1 MSISSLIN
9 PTGSVSVQDDLWH
22 IAHST
27 LSGETD
33 FKYVFD
39 IYNGATQLIRSKVFP
54 EPTNGRGYFNAAKVV
69 GNEMTFAW
77 FTPVASGS
85 NAMALYLPNASG
97 EKSITYQVRV
107 GEELTGTTTLNLASG
122 TVTAYNYVPGP
133 FNRRQSNYS
142 VFDEMFLTNRPK
154 YATAKLGEKILVPFQ
169 GNGTFVFAL
178 YAYNYS
184 NQLVAYHE
192 STSSVVVSNNYIQMD
207 IGSVAVNSA
216 MGNQERIHS
225 GIKYYDID
233 ILRNGK
239 SVTQKFRV
247 FVECDPRYTTINLYF
262 INQYGMFDTARFGLA
277 SRLNMNVERKQFER
291 RDYSFT
297 NTSVNYFDANNVYR
311 ESVVNFGSKSE
322 WQYKLTMDYPTDAEY
337 QWLAELI
344 NSPQIFAEIDGDY
357 YPVSITDTNYEY
369 SKNQNNKLK
378 AFEVTINLNQKRY
391 GFQR

>member
-9 PTGSVSVQDDLWH
+9 PTGEVSVQDDLWH

-77 FTPVASGS
+77 FTPTASGM
-85 NAMALYLPNASG
+85 AMALYQPNTSG
-97 EKSITYQVRV
+97 EVAITYDVRV

-122 TVTAYNYVPGP
+122 SVTAFNYIPGP
-133 FNRRQSNYS
+133 FNRRQVTTSA
-142 VFDEMFLTNRPK
+142 FAQKFLTNRPR
-154 YATAKLGEKILVPFQ
+154 YATAKLAEKILVPFK
-169 GNGTFVFAL
+169 GTGTHRFFINT
-178 YAYNYS
+178 YNYGNS
-184 NQLVAYHE
+184 LIANSEATATTNITTGYL
-192 STSSVVVSNNYIQMD
+192 QMD
-207 IGSVAVNSA
+207 IGSAAVNSA
-216 MGNQERIHS
+216 VGS
-225 GIKYYDID
+225 AVVTDSVKYYDVY
-233 ILRNGK
+233 LQK
-239 SVTQKFRV
+239 SSVNTETFRV
-247 FVECDPRYTTINLYF
+247 YLDCDPRYTTINLYF

-344 NSPQIFAEIDGDY
+344 NTPQVYAEIDGDF
-357 YPVSITDTNYEY
+357 YPVSISETNYEY
-369 SKNQNNKLK
+369 SKYQNNRLK
-378 AFEVTINLNQKRY
+378 VFEVTINLNQKRY